1 MNKIENIVV
10 QNPQKNVSNI
20 EFDLDKRKT
29 FLMMNIVKVRQ
40 NKHKKLAHRKFC
52 RKKEML

>member
-20 EFDLDKRKT
+20 EFDVDKRKT

-40 NKHKKLAHRKFC
+40 NKHKKLADRKFC

>member
-1 MNKIENIVV
+1 MNKIKNIAA
-10 QNPQKNVSNI
+10 QNPQKNVSNV
-20 EFDLDKRKT
+20 EVDVDKRKT

-40 NKHKKLAHRKFC
+40 NKHKKLADRKFC

>member
-1 MNKIENIVV
+1 MNKIKNIAV

-20 EFDLDKRKT
+20 EFDVDKRKT

-40 NKHKKLAHRKFC
+40 NKHKKLTDRKFC